1 MIDKAIYSFWT
12 KPMNDSFVGFNSEKS
27 LIECISISVMM
38 SRKHFS
44 KVELI
49 TDIKGKELLIDKY
62 KLPFTSYSTELEE
75 ALADINQKHWSIGKI
90 YACKIQKEPF
100 IHIDNDAIWFKK
112 PPIELLTADAC
123 FQNEEFLSNGQIFG
137 SYNFL
142 LSHLIDN
149 HNYPYYIKNNENPYN
164 CGVMGFN
171 RLEHLENWWQ
181 DSLKYIDYID
191 SYFQEDYDKDPHL
204 GPPLIF
210 EQYYIGC
217 LCRNFNYDV
226 RFIENNVDAL
236 STSWGVDNKTCELLG
251 YTHLISASKRT
262 EYVEQLLS
270 ANYEI
275 LFNEELSQIEN

>member
-1 MIDKAIYSFWT
+1 MIDKAIYSFWS
-12 KPMNDSFVGFNSEKS
+12 KPMNDTCVGFNSEKS
-27 LIECISISVMM
+27 FIECISISVMM

-44 KVELI
+44 KVELV

-75 ALADINQKHWSIGKI
+75 ALVDIHQKHWSIGKI

-123 FQNEEFLSNGQIFG
+123 FQNEEILSSDEGLAH
-137 SYNFL
+137 SYNFMID
-142 LSHLIDN
+142 HLKDN
-149 HNYPYYIKNNENPYN
+149 YNYPDYIEIDEHPYN
-164 CGVMGFN
+164 CGIMGFN
-171 RLEHLENWWQ
+171 RLEKLETWWL

-191 SYFQEDYDKDPHL
+191 SYFQEEYGKDL
-204 GPPLIF
+204 SYLVTCLIF
-210 EQYYIGC
+210 EQYYIGHIC
-217 LCRNFNYDV
+217 KHSNYNV
-226 RFIENNVDAL
+226 KFIVSGSQNREN
-236 STSWGVDNKTCELLG
+236 WGCDDLTLTLG
-251 YTHLISASKRT
+251 YTHLLAATKRLKH
-262 EYVEQLLS
+262 VEELLS